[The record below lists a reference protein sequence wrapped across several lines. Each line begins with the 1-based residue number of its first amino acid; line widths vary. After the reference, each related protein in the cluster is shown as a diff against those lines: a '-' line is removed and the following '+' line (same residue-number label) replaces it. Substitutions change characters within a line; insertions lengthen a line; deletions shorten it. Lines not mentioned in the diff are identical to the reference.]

1 MKLKSL
7 ILALLAAF
15 CLFGCGKK
23 QDAAKKTIRIGVS
36 IPAAT
41 HGWAG
46 GVVWAAEQTQKKYK
60 GTDVEIL
67 FATASNPTEQA
78 NSIEDLLIRDLN
90 ALVVMAQEPGPLTQ
104 VCKKAKE
111 QGIFLTV
118 VSNPLTEPI
127 QDIFVNGD
135 NVSFGD
141 AAGKAIIELLGGKG
155 DILVMEGIPCP
166 INTERVTGFNN
177 ALKAAPGIK
186 VLESQPANWNT
197 QKGLELMEGFLLKYQ
212 KIDAVWAGDDDVLL
226 GAIKAYKE
234 SGRKDV
240 KAFVG
245 GGGSKHIVKMII
257 DGDDLVKATVTYP
270 PHMISTAI
278 EATIDALK
286 ASGAPFEKEIIVKSE
301 IVNGATAQKHYFPES
316 VY

>member
-1 MKLKSL
+1 MKLKNL

-23 QDAAKKTIRIGVS
+23 TTSTKTIRIGVS

-104 VCKKAKE
+104 VCKRAKE
-111 QGIFLTV
+111 QGVFLTV

-127 QDIFVNGD
+127 EDIFVNGD
-135 NVSFGD
+135 NTSFGE
-141 AAGKAIIELLGGKG
+141 AAGKAIIKLLDGKG

-166 INTERVTGFNN
+166 INTQRVTGFNE
-177 ALKAAPGIK
+177 ALKAAPGIR
-186 VLESQPANWNT
+186 VMESQPANWNT
-197 QKGLELMEGFLLKYQ
+197 EKGLALMESYLLKYP
-212 KIDAVWAGDDDVLL
+212 KIDAVWTGDDDVLL
-226 GAIKAYKE
+226 G
-234 SGRKDV
+234 V
-240 KAFVG
+240 QCFC
-245 GGGSKHIVKMII
+245 
-257 DGDDLVKATVTYP
+257 
-270 PHMISTAI
+270 
-278 EATIDALK
+278 
-286 ASGAPFEKEIIVKSE
+286 
-301 IVNGATAQKHYFPES
+301 Q
-316 VY
+316 

>member
-1 MKLKSL
+1 MKLKNL
-7 ILALLAAF
+7 ILALMAA
-15 CLFGCGKK
+15 LLVFGCGKK
-23 QDAAKKTIRIGVS
+23 QEAAKKTIRIGVS

-60 GTDVEIL
+60 GTDVEII

-90 ALVVMAQEPGPLTQ
+90 GLVVMAQEPGPLTQ
-104 VCKKAKE
+104 VCKRAKE
-111 QGIFLTV
+111 QHIFLTV

-127 QDIFVNGD
+127 EDIFVNGD
-135 NVSFGD
+135 NTSFGE
-141 AAGKAIIELLGGKG
+141 AAGQAIIKLLGGKG

-166 INTERVTGFNN
+166 INTQRVTGFNN
-177 ALKAAPGIK
+177 ALKAAPGIR
-186 VLESQPANWNT
+186 VMESQPANWNT
-197 QKGLELMEGFLLKYQ
+197 EKGLALMESYLLKYP

-226 GAIKAYKE
+226 GAIKAYRE

-245 GGGSKHIVKMII
+245 GGGSKLIVKPIL
-257 DGDDLVKATVTYP
+257 DGDPLIKATVTYP
-270 PHMISTAI
+270 PQMISKAI
-278 EATIDALK
+278 DETVTVLRGEA
-286 ASGAPFEKEIIVKSE
+286 PPQKEIIIKSQ
-301 IVNGATAQKHYFPES
+301 IVDKDSAQEHYFPES